1 MDDGDDGGEGGMGV
15 GEEVRAARRAR
26 SRSAACLT

>member
-1 MDDGDDGGEGGMGV
+1 MEDDWDKGSIGV
-15 GEEVRAARRAR
+15 GEEERAARRAR

>member
-1 MDDGDDGGEGGMGV
+1 MDDDGGEGVMGV
-15 GEEVRAARRAR
+15 GEEARAARRAR